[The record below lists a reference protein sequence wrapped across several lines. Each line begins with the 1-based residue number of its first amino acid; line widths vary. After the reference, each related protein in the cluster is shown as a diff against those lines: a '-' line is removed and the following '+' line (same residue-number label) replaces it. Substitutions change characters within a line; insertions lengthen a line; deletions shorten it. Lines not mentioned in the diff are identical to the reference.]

1 MRFIET
7 PKAVR
12 PIGPY
17 SQGIV
22 SNGLVFVSGTI
33 GVDPVTNMM
42 VAGGINEQTKQ
53 VMENI
58 KTILE
63 AAGSGV
69 EKIVKANVYI
79 KDGAHFRDMNAIY
92 ASFLG
97 THRPTRTTVVTGFAR
112 DDILVEI
119 DVVAEVKQSA

>member
-22 SNGLVFVSGTI
+22 LNGFVFVSGTL
-33 GVDPVTNMM
+33 GVDPVTNQM
-42 VAGGINEQTKQ
+42 VRGGIVEQTKQ
-53 VMENI
+53 AMENI
-58 KTILE
+58 KSVLE
-63 AAGSGV
+63 AGGSAI
-69 EKIVKANVYI
+69 EKIVKVTVYI
-79 KDGAHFRDMNAIY
+79 KDGSHFSDMNQAY
-92 ASFLG
+92 AKFLG
-97 THRPTRTTVVTGFAR
+97 THRPVRTTVVVGFPR

-119 DVVAEVKQSA
+119 DVIASQ